1 MLALSERLRADG
13 IETLLDQYVNG
24 SPQQG
29 WPRWMLDQLDAA
41 DFVLV
46 VCTPTCYRRFRG
58 HEEPGK
64 GKGADWEGV
73 HITREIYDS
82 RSLTLKF
89 VPVFLSA
96 AVEGCVPE
104 PLRALTHCA
113 LTHYALTSGDAY
125 QRLYDF
131 LLGQAGVAPLPV
143 GALKTK
149 ARRTGT
155 ALTFGEPLRTE
166 LAKPDISRIIKYA
179 RRNSSAAR
187 LRPNCSRMP
196 GTKRCA
202 AKRNALRSSA
212 SWPSAARARLR
223 SLRSG
228 RRI

>member
-89 VPVFLSA
+89 VPAFCLPPSRA
-96 AVEGCVPE
+96 AFP
-104 PLRALTHCA
+104 
-113 LTHYALTSGDAY
+113 S
-125 QRLYDF
+125 
-131 LLGQAGVAPLPV
+131 
-143 GALKTK
+143 
-149 ARRTGT
+149 
-155 ALTFGEPLRTE
+155 
-166 LAKPDISRIIKYA
+166 
-179 RRNSSAAR
+179 
-187 LRPNCSRMP
+187 
-196 GTKRCA
+196 RCA
-202 AKRNALRSSA
+202 RS
-212 SWPSAARARLR
+212 PTTR
-223 SLRSG
+223 SPTTR
-228 RRI
+228 